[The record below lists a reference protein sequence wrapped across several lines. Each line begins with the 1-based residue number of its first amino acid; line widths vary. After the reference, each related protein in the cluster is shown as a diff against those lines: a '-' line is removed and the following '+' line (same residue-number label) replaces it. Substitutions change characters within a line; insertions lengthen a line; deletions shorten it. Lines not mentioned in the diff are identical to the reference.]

1 MLFLFKLGQVSILC
15 GYYFKY
21 KNDCVLK
28 WILRKR
34 KIMGESIQNG
44 NFESCDLHR
53 ELEREIKELQHVLY
67 VQAWTGFNSMWLLF
81 DLILHKDGCAARRCC

>member
-34 KIMGESIQNG
+34 VIILNKKMGG
-44 NFESCDLHR
+44 GGTVC
-53 ELEREIKELQHVLY
+53 
-67 VQAWTGFNSMWLLF
+67 
-81 DLILHKDGCAARRCC
+81 

>member
-34 KIMGESIQNG
+34 VIILNKKMGGGGFKSIKVKICRT
-44 NFESCDLHR
+44 F
-53 ELEREIKELQHVLY
+53 KTV
-67 VQAWTGFNSMWLLF
+67 
-81 DLILHKDGCAARRCC
+81 

>member
-34 KIMGESIQNG
+34 VIILNKKMGG
-44 NFESCDLHR
+44 GGHC
-53 ELEREIKELQHVLY
+53 VLKCNNISTFGSSD
-67 VQAWTGFNSMWLLF
+67 VQ
-81 DLILHKDGCAARRCC
+81 

>member
-34 KIMGESIQNG
+34 VIILNKKMGG
-44 NFESCDLHR
+44 GHC
-53 ELEREIKELQHVLY
+53 VLK
-67 VQAWTGFNSMWLLF
+67 W
-81 DLILHKDGCAARRCC
+81 I